1 MFICRTVEFLYQF
14 MEIGPLSTVLST
26 RKVVIQVFL
35 GTYFDQILA
44 ALRNVSGLGRR
55 FTLFD
60 RLLTDASLDGIF
72 DQSLHDEPVG
82 LSNAQIN
89 RLPRTKPTRSQINS
103 SGKVRSFFLNFDIKL
118 FSLECTI
125 CMDTYKENDDLLTLP
140 CFHIFHYNCIKPWF
154 SGKHEC
160 PVCRADVR
168 ETGAPPTQG

>member
-1 MFICRTVEFLYQF
+1 MAFKSLHLESDIPQRRSAVLAPMHVHMQN
-14 MEIGPLSTVLST
+14 GRVSLSVHGNRSS
-26 RKVVIQVFL
+26 VNSVIDAQGMIQVFL

-103 SGKVRSFFLNFDIKL
+103 SGKVRSF
-118 FSLECTI
+118 C
-125 CMDTYKENDDLLTLP
+125 
-140 CFHIFHYNCIKPWF
+140 
-154 SGKHEC
+154 
-160 PVCRADVR
+160 
-168 ETGAPPTQG
+168 